1 MHHSVRY
8 VWLFGLWW
16 PVDGDAHF
24 DWLLYLLTG
33 QVGLNE
39 SSKHKL
45 LACCVHC
52 SFFAQL
58 LQNDR
63 LYILAQWNRPHRDDL
78 QSSEHSYPS
87 CDANIGRLNSS
98 YEIMA
103 KLESQP
109 KQQVYTICD
118 VPSANGINN
127 QYDASTKRWKD
138 LSTKTKIQKII
149 RTIILL
155 ILLLACLYFFICS
168 LDLMTDGFKLLGG
181 HTIADA
187 FRSNTILK
195 SPVAILMIGIV
206 VTAIL
211 QSSSTVTS
219 IAVVMVG
226 AEAFTVEQAYYV
238 IMGSNVGTAVTSTIV
253 ALFSS
258 GDRGR
263 FEKAFAAAVIH
274 DLYNWMGV
282 VVLFPLEVITSA
294 LFGQGAIVSLT
305 GLMVKNL
312 ELGTLQDSEFFQKII
327 DPFTHL
333 IFQADDEVL
342 TNRSLGIVTNQSVVK
357 RICYDS
363 LNHTYS
369 CPFVLNLDWPDTSI
383 GGLLLFISL
392 VLLICCLSG
401 MVKVLNQLLGGG
413 MQRILQ
419 KSLNFQLRG
428 RWSWATGYICIL
440 LGAMVTL
447 VVQSS
452 SIVCSTM
459 IPLVALDV
467 LSLERFWVYE
477 VGADVGTT
485 GTAIFAALATET
497 LKTPL
502 QLAFCHF
509 CFNFISIFLFY
520 SIPPVRRIPLAA
532 AAFLGRTSARYRWFA
547 FVYIFG
553 TFIIFPLIVFGLAYA
568 GWIYPII
575 FAFLVIFLC
584 STIKIISVLQ
594 KRRPHCL
601 PRWLRTW
608 DFLPPPLRS
617 LDYYDHLFTCRCIR
631 RVSDENV
638 NSEQDVVKMR
648 KL

>member
-1 MHHSVRY
+1 MLTALVSGIRFPNSTAHLSTASGNTTTATTMKNIPSV
-8 VWLFGLWW
+8 
-16 PVDGDAHF
+16 
-24 DWLLYLLTG
+24 G
-33 QVGLNE
+33 Q
-39 SSKHKL
+39 
-45 LACCVHC
+45 
-52 SFFAQL
+52 
-58 LQNDR
+58 
-63 LYILAQWNRPHRDDL
+63 DDL
-78 QSSEHSYPS
+78 QSSEHSYSS
-87 CDANIGRLNSS
+87 CDVGRLNSS

-127 QYDASTKRWKD
+127 QYDTSTKRWKD

-312 ELGTLQDSEFFQKII
+312 EPGTLQDSEFFQKII

-363 LNHTYS
+363 LNHS
-369 CPFVLNLDWPDTSI
+369 PFVLNLDWPDTSI

-428 RWSWATGYICIL
+428 RWSWATGYVCIL

-575 FAFLVIFLC
+575 FALLIIFLC

-601 PRWLRTW
+601 PRFLRTW
-608 DFLPPPLRS
+608 DFLPKPLRS
-617 LDYYDHLFTCRCIR
+617 LDYYDHLFTCRCVR

-638 NSEQDVVKMR
+638 NNEQDVVKMR
-648 KL
+648 NAYDE

>member
-8 VWLFGLWW
+8 VWLFGLWR
-16 PVDGDAHF
+16 PVDDGNRRD
-24 DWLLYLLTG
+24 
-33 QVGLNE
+33 
-39 SSKHKL
+39 
-45 LACCVHC
+45 
-52 SFFAQL
+52 AQL
-58 LQNDR
+58 IGCCSYR
-63 LYILAQWNRPHRDDL
+63 LGNTCEFFMATLIASHRRFDENQDDL
-78 QSSEHSYPS
+78 QSSEHSYSS
-87 CDANIGRLNSS
+87 CDVGRLNSS

-127 QYDASTKRWKD
+127 QYDTSTKRWKD

-312 ELGTLQDSEFFQKII
+312 EPGTLQDSEFFQKII

-363 LNHTYS
+363 LNHSYS

-428 RWSWATGYICIL
+428 RWSWATGYVCIL

-575 FAFLVIFLC
+575 FALLIIFLC

-601 PRWLRTW
+601 PRFLRTW
-608 DFLPPPLRS
+608 DFLPKPLRS
-617 LDYYDHLFTCRCIR
+617 LDYYDHLFTCRCVR

-638 NSEQDVVKMR
+638 NNEQDVVKMR

>member
-1 MHHSVRY
+1 MVTCWLVVGCIICQLTATSSGGKCKIPKFHSSLVNCKWKY
-8 VWLFGLWW
+8 NNSNN
-16 PVDGDAHF
+16 
-24 DWLLYLLTG
+24 
-33 QVGLNE
+33 NE
-39 SSKHKL
+39 KYPIS
-45 LACCVHC
+45 
-52 SFFAQL
+52 
-58 LQNDR
+58 
-63 LYILAQWNRPHRDDL
+63 WDL
-78 QSSEHSYPS
+78 QSSEHSYSS
-87 CDANIGRLNSS
+87 CDVGRLNSS

-127 QYDASTKRWKD
+127 QYDTSTKRWKD

-312 ELGTLQDSEFFQKII
+312 EPGTLQDSEFFQKII

-363 LNHTYS
+363 LNHS
-369 CPFVLNLDWPDTSI
+369 PFVLNLDWPDTSI

-428 RWSWATGYICIL
+428 RWSWATGYVCIL

-575 FAFLVIFLC
+575 FALLIIFLC

-601 PRWLRTW
+601 PRFLRTW
-608 DFLPPPLRS
+608 DFLPKPLRS
-617 LDYYDHLFTCRCIR
+617 LDYYDHLFTCRCVR

-638 NSEQDVVKMR
+638 NNEQDVVKMR

>member
-1 MHHSVRY
+1 MLTVLVSGIRSHILNFHSSLIY
-8 VWLFGLWW
+8 CKFC
-16 PVDGDAHF
+16 
-24 DWLLYLLTG
+24 
-33 QVGLNE
+33 N
-39 SSKHKL
+39 
-45 LACCVHC
+45 
-52 SFFAQL
+52 
-58 LQNDR
+58 
-63 LYILAQWNRPHRDDL
+63 RDDL

-187 FRSNTILK
+187 FRSNIILK

-357 RICYDS
+357 R
-363 LNHTYS
+363 
-369 CPFVLNLDWPDTSI
+369 PFVLNLDWPDTSI

-575 FAFLVIFLC
+575 FAILVIFLC

>member
-1 MHHSVRY
+1 MLTALVSGIRFPNSTAHLSTASGNTTTATTMKNIPSV
-8 VWLFGLWW
+8 
-16 PVDGDAHF
+16 
-24 DWLLYLLTG
+24 G
-33 QVGLNE
+33 Q
-39 SSKHKL
+39 
-45 LACCVHC
+45 
-52 SFFAQL
+52 
-58 LQNDR
+58 
-63 LYILAQWNRPHRDDL
+63 DDL
-78 QSSEHSYPS
+78 QSSEHSYSS
-87 CDANIGRLNSS
+87 CDVGRLNSS

-127 QYDASTKRWKD
+127 QYDTSTKRWKD

-312 ELGTLQDSEFFQKII
+312 EPGTLQDSEFFQKII

-363 LNHTYS
+363 LNHS
-369 CPFVLNLDWPDTSI
+369 PFVLNLDWPDTSI

-428 RWSWATGYICIL
+428 RWSWATGYVCIL

-575 FAFLVIFLC
+575 FALLIIFLC

-601 PRWLRTW
+601 PRFLRTW
-608 DFLPPPLRS
+608 DFLPKPLRS
-617 LDYYDHLFTCRCIR
+617 LDYYDHLFTCRCVR

-638 NSEQDVVKMR
+638 NNEQDVVKMR

>member
-1 MHHSVRY
+1 MLTALVPVFDLIFPNSTAHLSTASGNTTTATTMKNIPS
-8 VWLFGLWW
+8 FG
-16 PVDGDAHF
+16 
-24 DWLLYLLTG
+24 
-33 QVGLNE
+33 Q
-39 SSKHKL
+39 
-45 LACCVHC
+45 
-52 SFFAQL
+52 
-58 LQNDR
+58 
-63 LYILAQWNRPHRDDL
+63 DDL

-87 CDANIGRLNSS
+87 CDVGRLNSS

-127 QYDASTKRWKD
+127 QYDTSTKRWKD
-138 LSTKTKIQKII
+138 LSTKTKIQKVI

-312 ELGTLQDSEFFQKII
+312 EPGTLQDSEFFQKII

-363 LNHTYS
+363 FNHS
-369 CPFVLNLDWPDTSI
+369 PFVLNLDWPDTSI

-440 LGAMVTL
+440 LGALVTL

-575 FAFLVIFLC
+575 FALLIIFLC
-584 STIKIISVLQ
+584 STVKIISVLQ

-601 PRWLRTW
+601 PRFLRTW
-608 DFLPPPLRS
+608 DFLPKPLRS
-617 LDYYDHLFTCRCIR
+617 LDYYDHLFTCRCVR

-638 NSEQDVVKMR
+638 NNEQDVVKMR